1 MKIFLAG
8 ATGAIGKRLLP
19 QLVRRGHTVTATTR
33 TPGKVDSIR
42 RVGATAEVMNALDE
56 MEVLETVRRA
66 APDVIIHELTSIP
79 PSLDLKRFDEG
90 FAFTNMLRREGT
102 DFLLAAARSTG
113 CRRFIAQSY
122 AGWPYRRT
130 GTWIKD
136 ENDPLLSSS
145 ETESSVEKTLDAIL
159 HLESAVLGESAVEGF
174 VLRYGAFY
182 GPGTS
187 LGLGGSLLEEVKKRR
202 LPIIGMGTG
211 YWSFLHIDDAASATV
226 AAVDAPSPGVYNICD
241 DEPAPVSEW
250 LPFLAN
256 ELGAKPPRH
265 IPAWMA
271 RMAIG
276 AFGVALMTE
285 IRGASNQKAKSRM
298 PWKPKWPTWR
308 KGFRDGLSN
317 SIQAMPEGRWALK
330 AG

>member
-1 MKIFLAG
+1 MKLFLAG

-19 QLVRRGHTVTATTR
+19 QLVRKGHTVTATTR
-33 TPGKVDSIR
+33 TPDKVDSIR
-42 RVGATAEVMNALDE
+42 RVGATAVVMNALHE
-56 MEVLETVRRA
+56 QEVLETVQRA
-66 APDVIIHELTSIP
+66 APDVIIHELTAIP
-79 PSLDLKRFDEG
+79 PSFDLKRFDEG
-90 FAFTNMLRREGT
+90 FAFTNMLRMEGT
-102 DFLLAAARSTG
+102 DFLLAAARSSG

-136 ENDPLLSSS
+136 ENGQLLSSP
-145 ETESSVEKTLDAIL
+145 ETEPSVERTLEAIL
-159 HLESAVLGESAVEGF
+159 HLESAVLGESALEGF

-187 LGLGGSLLEEVKKRR
+187 LGLGGTLLEEVKKRR
-202 LPIIGMGTG
+202 VPIVGQGTG

-226 AAVDAPSPGVYNICD
+226 AAVDALSPGVYNICD

-265 IPAWMA
+265 IPAWLA

-285 IRGASNQKAKSRM
+285 IRGASNRKAKSQL

-308 KGFRDGLSN
+308 KGFRDGLWN
-317 SIQAMPEGRWALK
+317 SIQEMPEGARALK